1 MRSRLSERDLNRI
14 IRNVLSEGVILPTHT
29 FKSDTAGYEVKVNCT
44 KGENGAGTIEG
55 GDGNTKLPLQGD
67 MYFFFC

>member
-44 KGENGAGTIEG
+44 QGENGTGSIKG
-55 GDGNTKLPLQGD
+55 GAKNRELRLAGD
-67 MYFFFC
+67 MYYFFC

>member
-14 IRNVLSEGVILPTHT
+14 IRNVLNEGLLLPSHT

-44 KGENGAGTIEG
+44 KGENGTGSITG
-55 GDGNTKLPLQGD
+55 GRKNTTLRLGGD
-67 MYFFFC
+67 MYNFFC